1 MQKPAKTDRDLLKEI
16 INRWSPRA
24 LSAEP
29 VPQEKLLSVFE
40 AGRWAPSC
48 FNDQPWFYIIA
59 EKDQPEEFE
68 KMLSCLVEKNQKW
81 AKSAWGL
88 VICVVNTKFTTR
100 DRKNR
105 HAFHDLGMSI
115 MNMMTQATYEGL
127 FIHAMAGFSSEK
139 AREIYSIPEQYEAV
153 TALAIGYPGN
163 PEELPEE
170 FKESEYE
177 ERQRKPL
184 DSFLYEVK
192 WEKKWGKL

>member
-59 EKDQPEEFE
+59 EKDQPKEFE

-88 VICVVNTKFTTR
+88 VICVVNTKFTAR